1 MMTATSV
8 TGASRRDSDGLAM
21 SMAEIRGLNV
31 FDVDA
36 LRRLPEAQ

>member
-8 TGASRRDSDGLAM
+8 TGTSRMDSDGLAM

-31 FDVDA
+31 FEGDA
-36 LRRLPEAQ
+36 LRRRPEAQ